1 MIDEYTKKTKKE
13 DEDCQNFL
21 GLNKKEEEKIKKNIE
36 NCYKN
41 IITNYIKEKIT
52 NNKNINT
59 NVINLDKLIEFI
71 TIIIDNLSPS
81 FRDLKDSMN
90 INDYIKVKLINYN
103 DFTKSKVIDGFA
115 LTKNVCSKKM
125 GEKQETPK
133 ILFLDLDLNDHEANE
148 PTKIKKESI
157 KEESFKIDEI
167 QKKIKLLG
175 VNIILLNKG
184 INNLLLQSLLKDS
197 KLIIIINVKS
207 SSLKKIARCTKGEVI
222 TSLLELDIGNQKT
235 EEDKNNK
242 KQKLSSNIL
251 GTCKLF
257 QIENTNNFMKKKIKD
272 KKYIINDFTSNN
284 IQNFN
289 NIILSNNYKLMIFEG
304 CNDILFKTLLLSGND
319 RKSLKEVK
327 KLLKNEIFSTSREFF
342 LQKNMLYFLFCNIP
356 SSINN
361 INNEEIKTDNKVK
374 GDLLLSR
381 GISNDMKK
389 KYDLLSKN

>member
-59 NVINLDKLIEFI
+59 NVINLDMLIEFI

-251 GTCKLF
+251 GTCK
-257 QIENTNNFMKKKIKD
+257 QKIKNILLMILLP
-272 KKYIINDFTSNN
+272 IIFK
-284 IQNFN
+284 IL
-289 NIILSNNYKLMIFEG
+289 IILFYPI
-304 CNDILFKTLLLSGND
+304 ILN
-319 RKSLKEVK
+319 
-327 KLLKNEIFSTSREFF
+327 
-342 LQKNMLYFLFCNIP
+342 
-356 SSINN
+356 
-361 INNEEIKTDNKVK
+361 
-374 GDLLLSR
+374 
-381 GISNDMKK
+381 
-389 KYDLLSKN
+389 